1 MSRWGAPLR
10 LGHKLIRTILLG
22 SAMRAGVLFAL
33 SGVAFALGNLL
44 LARSMS
50 VSEFGQLALEISL
63 LNLLFVMAPLGLD
76 QALLRHKIDPGPQFL
91 GLSVLNCTVLSVA
104 AGAIAY
110 HFYELPGIE
119 AVLLS
124 IAVAAAGTGY
134 VAAAGLRNHG
144 REILAMVVITTTNA
158 FLLMAGV
165 SALFVSIR
173 TALPTLTMVTAGNVL
188 AAAAGWVVL
197 MARYRVPPALRERVP
212 WGEALSLLGVVIIG
226 ALTIQLERLIIPKTL
241 SKDTLA
247 VFSVLSSVAI
257 FPFRIATLG
266 TGFALVPRL
275 RSARDLA
282 ARVGLIRQELRSI
295 FLMLALASAAVLA
308 AAPTVAGWVTA
319 GRYDLGYMLVLAAC
333 VSGCVKVIQTIP
345 RVVIIG
351 CGTRRSVALLNGL
364 GWLGILASAIG
375 GFVGSAWGLIGL
387 MLGVALGGFLV
398 SLPMVLLASRAVR
411 NFTGSKS

>member
-1 MSRWGAPLR
+1 
-10 LGHKLIRTILLG
+10 
-22 SAMRAGVLFAL
+22 MRAGVLFAL
-33 SGVAFALGNLL
+33 SGAAFALGNLL

-63 LNLLFVMAPLGLD
+63 LNLLLVMAPLGLD

-91 GLSVLNCTVLSVA
+91 GLSVLNCTVLSAA

-110 HFYELPGIE
+110 RFYELPGIE
-119 AVLLS
+119 TVLVS
-124 IAVAAAGTGY
+124 IAIAAAGTGY

-144 REILAMVVITTTNA
+144 REILAMVVITTTNV

-173 TALPTLTMVTAGNVL
+173 TALPTLTLVTAGNVL
-188 AAAAGWVVL
+188 AAAAGWAVL
-197 MARYRVPPALRERVP
+197 MTRYRVPPALREGVP
-212 WGEALSLLGVVIIG
+212 WGEALSLLGVVVIG
-226 ALTIQLERLIIPKTL
+226 ALTIQLERLIIPKAL

-247 VFSVLSSVAI
+247 IFSVLSSVAI

-282 ARVGLIRQELRSI
+282 ARAGLIRQELRSI

-351 CGTRRSVALLNGL
+351 CGTRRAVALLNGL
-364 GWLGILASAIG
+364 GWLGIVASAAG

-387 MLGVALGGFLV
+387 MLGVALGGLLV

-411 NFTGSKS
+411 NFTTSKS